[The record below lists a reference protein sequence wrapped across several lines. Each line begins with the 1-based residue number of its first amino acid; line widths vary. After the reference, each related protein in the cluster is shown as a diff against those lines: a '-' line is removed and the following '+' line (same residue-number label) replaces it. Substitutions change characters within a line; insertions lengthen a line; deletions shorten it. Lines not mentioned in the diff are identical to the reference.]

1 MVSQNDKGVNSNGS
15 RTNPN
20 ALKKFREPEIN
31 MNIAIRI
38 KKELIVG
45 ILLLILPFAVSFI
58 FVFPSYSYFVA
69 AGDVVPVSQLGIKGH
84 IYFAFVKSGYTKNL
98 YEKYALMIF
107 HKNNITFELADQVEV
122 DEQKEELEY
131 EAGLRKETIQSAVTA
146 VSTNLLHQNIPTSG
160 RMNEIIVKSEKY
172 YGDSFGLMV
181 ALGLT
186 EEWGNEDFS
195 KKGRLKIAGTGT
207 ISDNMK
213 VGPVGGIRYKLI
225 SAERKGMQYF
235 FVPQRKIKAA
245 TGLSNMEEAFQVKKE
260 KNMKIQIVPVDS
272 LEEAVAY
279 LRKLP

>member
-1 MVSQNDKGVNSNGS
+1 MRIV
-15 RTNPN
+15 
-20 ALKKFREPEIN
+20 
-31 MNIAIRI
+31 IRI
-38 KKELIVG
+38 KKELLVG
-45 ILLLILPFAVSFI
+45 ILLLIIPFTVSFI
-58 FVFPSYSYFVA
+58 FVLPSYNYFVT

-84 IYFAFVKSGYTKNL
+84 VYFAFVKSGYTKNL

-107 HKNNITFELADQVEV
+107 QKNSVTFETVDQEEV
-122 DEQKEELEY
+122 DLQKEELEY

-146 VSTNLLHQNIPTSG
+146 VSTNLLHQDLPTSG
-160 RMNEIIVKSEKY
+160 KMNEIIKNSERY

-181 ALGLT
+181 AIGLT

-195 KKGRLKIAGTGT
+195 KNGRLKIAGTGT
-207 ISDNMK
+207 INDTMK

-235 FVPQRKIKAA
+235 FVPQSIVKAE
-245 TGLSNMEEAFQVKKE
+245 TGLSNKEEAFQVKKE